1 MSANRTEANATRA
14 IATREAE
21 NIQSPAPE
29 NDLPRMVADV
39 FAAAARPGVGS
50 SNPFEAAVR
59 AYMSCNL
66 EMSHDDAARA
76 VADIICHSW

>member
-1 MSANRTEANATRA
+1 MSTNRTEANATRA

-21 NIQSPAPE
+21 NTHSPTAG
-29 NDLPRMVADV
+29 NNLPRMVADV
-39 FAAAARPGVGS
+39 FAAAARPGARS

-66 EMSHDDAARA
+66 DMSHDDAARV
-76 VADIICHSW
+76 VADIICHRW

>member
-21 NIQSPAPE
+21 NTQYPSPG
-29 NDLPRMVADV
+29 NNLPRMVADV
-39 FAAAARPGVGS
+39 FAAAAGS

-66 EMSHDDAARA
+66 DMSHGDAARA
-76 VADIICHSW
+76 VAEIICHRW